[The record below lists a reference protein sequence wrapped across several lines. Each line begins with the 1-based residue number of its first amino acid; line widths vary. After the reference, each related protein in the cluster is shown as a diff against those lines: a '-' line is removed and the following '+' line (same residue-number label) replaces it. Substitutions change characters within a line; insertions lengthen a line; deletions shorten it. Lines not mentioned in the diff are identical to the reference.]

1 MGLSTASMS
10 LVLVALLFGKEED
23 SAKFGFNAESVN
35 HVVSM
40 LKEQLSGSLVQFFP
54 GLSAYWFK

>member
-23 SAKFGFNAESVN
+23 DLKFAFNADSVN
-35 HVVSM
+35 DVVSM
-40 LKEQLSGSLVQFFP
+40 LTEQLSGSLVQFFP
-54 GLSAYWFK
+54 GLSPYWFK

>member
-10 LVLVALLFGKEED
+10 LVLVALLFGKEEND
-23 SAKFGFNAESVN
+23 LITGFNADSVN
-35 HVVSM
+35 DLVAF
-40 LKEQLSGSLVQFFP
+40 LQEQLSGTLVQFFP

>member
-23 SAKFGFNAESVN
+23 DRKFGFNAESVN
-35 HVVSM
+35 DVVSM
-40 LKEQLSGSLVQFFP
+40 LKEQLSGSL
-54 GLSAYWFK
+54 ACRER